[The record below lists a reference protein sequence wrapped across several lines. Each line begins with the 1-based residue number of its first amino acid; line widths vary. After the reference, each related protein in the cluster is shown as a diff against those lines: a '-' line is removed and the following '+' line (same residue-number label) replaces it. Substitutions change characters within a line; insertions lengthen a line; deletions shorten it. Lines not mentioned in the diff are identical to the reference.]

1 MIANDKQKG
10 NNDCSLFQVH
20 TQKKSADTQNGG
32 GVMEGGK
39 RKKKRFLKL
48 SNLFLRVKICQKLD
62 RNVSTKFS
70 DKKLLR
76 KTFFF
81 FFF

>member
-32 GVMEGGK
+32 GVMEGG
-39 RKKKRFLKL
+39 REKKALFKVVKL
-48 SNLFLRVKICQKLD
+48 VFAS
-62 RNVSTKFS
+62 
-70 DKKLLR
+70 
-76 KTFFF
+76 
-81 FFF
+81 